1 MGHLGFYGLG
11 GIWMIIVWV
20 LIIAVGL
27 YVLRIFVRDKDSRH
41 QPSETPD
48 EILKRRYASGD
59 ISSREYN
66 EMKEK
71 LHHG

>member
-1 MGHLGFYGLG
+1 MGHVGFYGLG

-20 LIIAVGL
+20 LIIVAGI
-27 YVLRIFVRDKDSRH
+27 YVLRIFVRDKDNRH
-41 QPSETPD
+41 QQSETPD

-59 ISSREYN
+59 ISNREYE